1 MKKST
6 LINKL
11 ESKLDTSLEALYGAR
26 DLIEDLGEIDTWKL
40 NEDVEEIEEKVAEM
54 STYIAAA
61 IESLVE

>member
-6 LINKL
+6 LINKF

-54 STYIAAA
+54 STYIADA

>member
-6 LINKL
+6 LINKF

-40 NEDVEEIEEKVAEM
+40 NEDVEEIEEKIAVM
-54 STYIAAA
+54 STYIADA